1 MCEWKLP
8 TAYSYPWQMF
18 PKPLPLTKRAKLGF
32 ERENGYFITE
42 KFKRAEKKN
51 REAPGTILQKSITHS
66 SEKF

>member
-1 MCEWKLP
+1 
-8 TAYSYPWQMF
+8 MF